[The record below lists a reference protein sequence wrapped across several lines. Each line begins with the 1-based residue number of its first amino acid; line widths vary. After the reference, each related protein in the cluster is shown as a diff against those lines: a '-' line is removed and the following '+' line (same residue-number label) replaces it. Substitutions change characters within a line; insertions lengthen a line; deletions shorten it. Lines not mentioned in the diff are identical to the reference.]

1 MKNMIRNT
9 WTIFK
14 RNKEFF
20 YLITVQPV
28 IIFLLM
34 SFLLPYSTAHSIAVV
49 NQSTGKQAEL
59 IVEALESLEGIKIQ
73 DVDLEDVNAK
83 IMSGNIEL
91 AVIINDTSASDIHTP
106 EIQVISDGSSE
117 VESAVVLCVEQAIK
131 NNSEIPVSV
140 NEAPEKGMTVSNS
153 LGFMIFKTL
162 TAGNLLAALL
172 IQERNNKMKD
182 RILLSGTKIGA
193 YIGGMSLVYLLFM
206 MVGSVVYYLAG
217 LLLNFDFGM
226 RNSLG
231 FLLVLLTANVL
242 SVALYVFASTLA
254 KKEDSLWFMAS
265 FVLLPMALF
274 SGVLFP
280 YEFMPKAMQM
290 VGACFPQRWISH
302 GIEAIQ
308 DSGSILSAIPDMLM
322 VLGLSALLFIV
333 AVVRSKVKSKKVIT
347 E

>member
-1 MKNMIRNT
+1 MKNVIRNT

-34 SFLLPYSTAHSIAVV
+34 SFLLPFSTAHNIAVV
-49 NQSTGKQAEL
+49 NQSHSEQAEV
-59 IVEALESLEGIKIQ
+59 IVESLEHLEGIKIQ
-73 DVDLEDVNAK
+73 DADLEDVGTK

-91 AVIINDTSASDIHTP
+91 AVIINDANSTDIP
-106 EIQVISDGSSE
+106 EIQILSNGNSE
-117 VESAVVLCVEQAIK
+117 VESAVTLCVEQTTK
-131 NNSEIPVSV
+131 NESDIPVSV

-172 IQERNNKMKD
+172 VQERNRKMKD
-182 RILLSGTKIGA
+182 RILLSGTKIRN
-193 YIGGMSLVYLLFM
+193 YMGGMSIVYLFFM
-206 MVGSVVYYLAG
+206 MIGSVVYYLAG

-226 RNSLG
+226 KNSFG
-231 FLLVLLTANVL
+231 FLLVLFTANVL
-242 SVALYVFASTLA
+242 SVSLYVFASTLV

-265 FVLLPMALF
+265 FVLLPMSLF

-290 VGACFPQRWISH
+290 IGACFPQRWIAH
-302 GIEAIQ
+302 GIEEIQ
-308 DSGSILSAIPDMLM
+308 NSGSILSAVPDMLM
-322 VLGLSALLFIV
+322 VLGLSALLFII
-333 AVVRSKVKSKKVIT
+333 AVVRSEGKNKKLC
-347 E
+347 

>member
-1 MKNMIRNT
+1 MKNVIRNT

-34 SFLLPYSTAHSIAVV
+34 SFLLPYSTAHNIAVV
-49 NQSTGKQAEL
+49 NQSHSEQAEV
-59 IVEALESLEGIKIQ
+59 IVESLEHLEGIKIQ
-73 DVDLEDVNAK
+73 DADLEDVGTK

-91 AVIINDTSASDIHTP
+91 AVIINDANSTDIP
-106 EIQVISDGSSE
+106 EIQILSNGNSE
-117 VESAVVLCVEQAIK
+117 VESAVTLCVEQTTK
-131 NNSEIPVSV
+131 NESDIPVSV

-172 IQERNNKMKD
+172 VQERNRKMKD
-182 RILLSGTKIGA
+182 RILLSGTKIRN
-193 YIGGMSLVYLLFM
+193 YMGGMSIVYLFFM
-206 MVGSVVYYLAG
+206 MIGSIVYYLAG

-226 RNSLG
+226 KNSFG
-231 FLLVLLTANVL
+231 FLLVLFTANVL
-242 SVALYVFASTLA
+242 SVSLYVFASTLV

-265 FVLLPMALF
+265 FVLLPMSLF

-290 VGACFPQRWISH
+290 IGACFPQRWIAH
-302 GIEAIQ
+302 GIEEIQ
-308 DSGSILSAIPDMLM
+308 NSGSILSAVPDMLM
-322 VLGLSALLFIV
+322 VLGLSALLFIIAVIRSDIKNKRV
-333 AVVRSKVKSKKVIT
+333 AA